1 MIRFWKHIVLWL
13 VFSVLWGGFVLYLYG
28 SSQEDY
34 QENLLQQ
41 ALVEAKVAWGRDMHS
56 RRWVAG
62 MGGLYVRI
70 TDEVRPNPYLDV
82 PKRDVVTTDGDR
94 LTLINPA
101 YMARMVNG
109 VLLKEANYKVH
120 ITSLNPIRPENR
132 ADAWETKALKTFK
145 ADKDEYF
152 EEIRLDGEPVL
163 RYMRAVVTEKSCL
176 KCHAKQ
182 GYEEGDIRG
191 GISVS
196 VPLEKYE
203 KAGMVLQ
210 AGDVRRYIT
219 IGVIGEIFLCLALFL
234 LILHERTRNRAEAWQ
249 GVVDARIRE
258 SEEKYRALYSAAM
271 DPIVVANSETG
282 IIMECNQAA
291 ERFFGYSRE
300 EMIGMHQREMDPF
313 ALSSEGLM
321 TEGFKHQVADQ
332 SVAEEVSM
340 VRADG
345 HVRLLRI
352 KTGLF
357 EINGQKALVGIFYDI
372 TEMREAEATLRK
384 SERWHR
390 AIFENSP
397 LGMIRFS
404 DQGEILDCND
414 NFSILMGAPKERLVG
429 FNTAK
434 DSSPEMRTTIR
445 KALAGEKSVYEDYY
459 TSINGGVTKFIRV
472 VFNPIHP
479 GHSPTEVIATLEDFS
494 ERKAADDALAFQ
506 AEVNAAS
513 AEVARV
519 LTRPGARMADMATTI
534 HLCAQRIT
542 GSRFGYVASI
552 DRETGNLTVH
562 ARAPLSGSD
571 MCQIQKDQLVFSRG
585 ENGYH
590 GLWGHS
596 LNTQESFYTND
607 PANHPAAQGLPE
619 GHAPLESFLSVPAVY
634 MGTLYGQIT
643 LANSDRPY
651 SQRDIEAIKPLA
663 HFFALALHR
672 GQMMEDLRRAKE
684 AAEIANKAKSEFLAN
699 MSHEIRTPLNGILGM
714 LQLLGF
720 TEQSDEQNEY
730 ILIATQSCRRLSRLL
745 SDILDLSRIESG
757 MLVIKPARFSLA
769 DLFQSIEDLFK
780 IQASD
785 SGMTLEIHPDERL
798 PEAVVGDELR
808 IRQILFNLVGNALK
822 FTEKGSVTVTAE
834 PLPYGG
840 KVLFCVADT
849 GRGIPDDKLAAMF
862 DPFTQGDYSH
872 TRLFQGAGLGLSIV
886 RRLVLLL
893 GGSLAVESEE
903 GVGTSVFVSL
913 PLLTAEAEAETEPEK
928 AAVTAVRSSPELE
941 GFHVLVV
948 EDDYVSRL
956 SITRILEKL
965 GATVSAAASGAEG
978 LALLESITP
987 NLIFMDIQMPD
998 MNGMEVTAA
1007 IRDKD
1012 RFGDKAAT
1020 PVVALTAHAMTGDRD
1035 RFLAAGMDEYL
1046 AKPVD
1051 FDQVERILETFV
1063 GR

>member
-1 MIRFWKHIVLWL
+1 MISYWKHIVLWL
-13 VFSVLWGGFVLYLYG
+13 VFSVLWGGFVFYLYD
-28 SSQEDY
+28 SSHEDY
-34 QENLLQQ
+34 QESLLQQ
-41 ALVEAKVAWGRDMHS
+41 ALVEARVAWGRDMHS
-56 RRWVAG
+56 RRWVAS
-62 MGGLYVRI
+62 MGGLYVKI

-101 YMARMVNG
+101 YMARMMHEM
-109 VLLKEANYKVH
+109 LLKEANCKAH
-120 ITSLNPIRPENR
+120 ITSLRPIRPENE
-132 ADAWETKALKTFK
+132 ADAWEIRALKTFK
-145 ADKDEYF
+145 TGEDEYF
-152 EEIRLDGEPVL
+152 EETRLDGAPVL
-163 RYMRAVVTEKSCL
+163 RYMRAMVTEKVCL

-182 GYEEGDIRG
+182 GYKLGDIRG

-196 VPLEKYE
+196 VPLEKYK
-203 KAGMVLQ
+203 KAGMALH
-210 AGDVRRYIT
+210 AGNVGRYIT

-234 LILHERTRNRAEAWQ
+234 LLQHERSRNQTEAWQ
-249 GVVDARIRE
+249 RVVGARLRE
-258 SEEKYRALYSAAM
+258 SEQKYRALYSATL

-300 EMIGMHQREMDPF
+300 EMIGMHQRELDPF
-313 ALSSEGLM
+313 ASSPEGVM
-321 TEGFKHQVADQ
+321 SEGFKHQVADQ
-332 SVAEEVSM
+332 SVAEELSM

-345 HVRLLRI
+345 QVRFLRI
-352 KTGLF
+352 RTGLF

-384 SERWHR
+384 SEHWHR

-404 DQGEILDCND
+404 DQGEILDCNE
-414 NFSILMGAPKERLVG
+414 NFSILMGASKEQLVG

-434 DSSPEMRTTIR
+434 ESSAEMRTAIR

-459 TSINGGVTKFIRV
+459 TSIKGGVTKFIRV
-472 VFNPIHP
+472 VFNPINP
-479 GHSPTEVIATLEDFS
+479 GQSPTEVIATLEDFS
-494 ERKAADDALAFQ
+494 ERKAADDAFAIQ

-513 AEVARV
+513 AAVARV
-519 LTRPGARMADMATTI
+519 LTRPGAKISDITATI
-534 HLCAQRIT
+534 HQHAQGIT
-542 GSRFGYVASI
+542 CSRFGYVASI
-552 DRETGNLTVH
+552 DFATGNLVIH
-562 ARAPLSGSD
+562 VRSPRSGSE
-571 MCQIQKDQLVFSRG
+571 MCLIKTEQLEFFRG
-585 ENGYH
+585 ENGYN
-590 GLWGHS
+590 GLYGHS
-596 LNTQESFYTND
+596 LNTLESFYTND
-607 PANHPAAQGLPE
+607 PTNHPAAKGLPE
-619 GHAPLESFLSVPAVY
+619 GHAPLRSFLSVPAVY
-634 MGTLYGQIT
+634 KGTLYGQIA

-651 SQRDIEAIKPLA
+651 SQQDIEAIEPLA
-663 HFFALALHR
+663 HLFAMALHR
-672 GQMMEDLRRAKE
+672 GQMVEDLRRAKDAAE
-684 AAEIANKAKSEFLAN
+684 AANEAKSEFLAN
-699 MSHEIRTPLNGILGM
+699 MSHEIRTPLNGIMGM

-757 MLVIKPARFSLA
+757 KLEIKPTRFPLA

-780 IQASD
+780 LQVSD
-785 SGMTLEIHPDERL
+785 SGVTLEIHLDERL
-798 PEAVVGDELR
+798 PEALVGDELR

-822 FTEKGSVTVTAE
+822 FTVKGSVTVTAE

-840 KVLFCVADT
+840 KILFCVADT
-849 GRGIPDDKLAAMF
+849 GIGIPDDKLAAMF

-893 GGSLAVESEE
+893 GGTLAVESEE
-903 GVGTSVFVSL
+903 GVGTTMFVSL
-913 PLLTAEAEAETEPEK
+913 PLLEAEAVPGPEK
-928 AAVTAVRSSPELE
+928 AAVTPVRSSPESARL
-941 GFHVLVV
+941 HVLVV

-956 SITRILEKL
+956 SITRILEKK

-1007 IRDKD
+1007 IRDKG
-1012 RFGDKAAT
+1012 RFGDKAT
-1020 PVVALTAHAMTGDRD
+1020 IPVVALTAHAMVGDRK
-1035 RFLAAGMDEYL
+1035 RFLAAGMDDYI

-1051 FDQVERILETFV
+1051 FDQVERVLKAFV
-1063 GR
+1063 RR